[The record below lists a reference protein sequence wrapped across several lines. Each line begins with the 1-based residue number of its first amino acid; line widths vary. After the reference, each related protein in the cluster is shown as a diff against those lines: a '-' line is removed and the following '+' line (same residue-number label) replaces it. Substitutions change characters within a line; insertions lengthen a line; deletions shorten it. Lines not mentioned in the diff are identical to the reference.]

1 MGVDAA
7 QGFEAFAGVLI
18 EAFNERRVLVL
29 RAARRGGGGLLRG
42 GRGVVDRR
50 RRLEVQGR
58 GGQHVLPVA
67 RGLDFRASG
76 GGGAA
81 QGCDLVVVLF
91 KGFVLPGG
99 VSGLGSRRVEFGE
112 RVRHGGA
119 FREVAG
125 GVFSVEVVRRGR
137 VRNGGGVF
145 RDNKVAPEFGD
156 RQPAQE
162 AGLRVV
168 GGGRGGRRLR
178 GGCEGLLALGE
189 ECGAFGLKLVAKRVE
204 FGA

>member
-18 EAFNERRVLVL
+18 EAFDERRVLVL

-50 RRLEVQGR
+50 RRTGNQGR
-58 GGQHVLPVA
+58 GGQGVLPVA
-67 RGLDFRASG
+67 RRLNFRAGG

-81 QGCDLVVVLF
+81 QGRELIVVLL
-91 KGFVLPGG
+91 KGFVLPGS
-99 VSGLGSRRVEFGE
+99 VSGLGNRRVEFGE
-112 RVRHGGA
+112 RVRHGGV

-125 GVFSVEVVRRGR
+125 GVFRVEVVRRDP

-178 GGCEGLLALGE
+178 GG
-189 ECGAFGLKLVAKRVE
+189 
-204 FGA
+204 